1 MSADRPGLHTVT
13 RGRGL
18 LFGGDYNPEQWP
30 EHVWAEDAALMRA
43 AGVNLV
49 TVGVFSWGRLEPSP
63 GERDFAW
70 LDRVLDLMHDAGVA
84 VDLATPTASPPPWMG
99 HRWPETLPV
108 DENGTTLYYGARN
121 QWCPSSP
128 VYREKSLEITTA
140 LAERYAGHPAVAMW
154 HVGNEYGQVCYC
166 DLTAANFRRWL
177 QAKYHDISALND
189 AWGTTFWSQ
198 HYSGWDEIIPP
209 RTAPYIVNPSQK
221 LDWARFC
228 SDALLAQFTAER
240 DVLRAYSPGTPVT
253 TNYMGFFKPVDYWSW
268 APEQDVI
275 SNDWY
280 PDPTDP
286 RFPVRAALTHDLMR
300 SLAGGTPW
308 MLMEQST
315 GAVNWRPHN
324 LPKPAGQLR
333 LESLQ
338 AVARGADGSCYF
350 QWRQSS
356 FGAERFHSSMVPLA
370 GPDTAAHA
378 EVREHGREL
387 RKLKD
392 VAGTAVSA
400 QVALLHDW
408 HSWWAAEERAR
419 PSDRLSVIEQLTDY
433 YHPLWRRGVTADLA
447 RPSSALTPYRLVIAP
462 DLFLLSE
469 TDAAAL
475 TEYVRNGG
483 VLVVGPF
490 SGVADPRGHLY
501 TGRFPAPLREVL
513 GVSGEAWRPVDQPV
527 QCSWRDETGFN
538 GPGFTARD
546 WTETLRSD
554 GADVIATFDDGGPAV
569 TRHRFGA
576 GIAWYVGTIPDAAA
590 LAELTERFL
599 ADAGVP
605 GTDLPEGVEA
615 VRRGDL
621 LFLLN
626 HGDGTASVAF
636 EGDAVDV
643 LTGAPLHNGATLAP
657 RGVAILRQHAGTGT
671 TAPATR

>member
-1 MSADRPGLHTVT
+1 VRPGLHTVT
-13 RGRGL
+13 EGRGL

-63 GERDFAW
+63 GARDFGW

-108 DENGTTLYYGARN
+108 DESGTTLWYGARN

-128 VYREKSLEITTA
+128 VYRARSLEIVTD
-140 LAERYAGHPAVAMW
+140 LAERYADHPAVVMW
-154 HVGNEYGQVCYC
+154 HVGNEYGQVCHC

-177 QAKYHDISALND
+177 TARYSTLDGLNT

-198 HYSGWDEIIPP
+198 HYSEWAEILPP
-209 RTAPYIVNPSQK
+209 RSAPYLVNPSQK

-228 SDALLAQFTAER
+228 SDALLDQFTAER
-240 DVLRAYSPGTPVT
+240 DVLRARSDKPVT
-253 TNYMGFFKPVDYWSW
+253 TNYMGLFKPVDYWSW
-268 APEQDVI
+268 APEQDII

-280 PDPTDP
+280 PDPADP
-286 RFPVRAALTHDLMR
+286 RFPARAALTHDLMR
-300 SLAGGTPW
+300 SLAGRKPW

-338 AVARGADGSCYF
+338 AVARGADGICYF
-350 QWRQSS
+350 QWRQSA
-356 FGAERFHSSMVPLA
+356 FGAERFHSAMLPLA
-370 GPDTAAHA
+370 GPDTDAHA
-378 EVREHGREL
+378 EVRAHGLEL
-387 RKLKD
+387 QRLHT
-392 VAGTAVSA
+392 VAGTEVSA

-408 HSWWAAEERAR
+408 NSWWAAEERAR
-419 PSDRLSVIEQLTDY
+419 PSDRLSVVEQLTDY
-433 YHPLWRRGVTADLA
+433 YHPLWQRGVTVDLA
-447 RPSSALTPYRLVIAP
+447 RASSELRPYRLILAP
-462 DLFLLSE
+462 ALFLLS
-469 TDAAAL
+469 DADAVAL
-475 TEYVRNGG
+475 TEWVRAGG

-490 SGVADPRGHLY
+490 SGIADPRGHLH

-513 GVSGEAWRPVDQPV
+513 GMSGEAWRPVDGDLS
-527 QCSWRDETGFN
+527 CSWRDETGF
-538 GPGFTARD
+538 GTAGFAARD
-546 WTETLRSD
+546 WTETIRAE
-554 GADVIATFDDGGPAV
+554 GAEVIATFDESDTPAV
-569 TRHRFGA
+569 TRHEFGA
-576 GIAWYVGTIPDAAA
+576 GVAWYIATLPDADA
-590 LAELTERFL
+590 LSTLTTRFL
-599 ADAGVP
+599 HDAGVD
-605 GTDLPEGVEA
+605 GVLKKLPPDVEA

-621 LFLLN
+621 LFLLH
-626 HGDGTASVAF
+626 HGDGTVSVPF

-643 LTGAPLHNGATLAP
+643 LTGSPLHDGAILGP
-657 RGVAILRQHAGTGT
+657 RGVVILRQHAGTE
-671 TAPATR
+671 PATR